1 MGQALL
7 TSQCLRL
14 LKTGDKRYVCH
25 LDYWLGALLGNV
37 MPDMGIGIQARSDN
51 PYFSTLGDYLASL
64 LVSGFLNAGNLRMVT
79 NKQIYNELS
88 NFPVPKVVRDAAL
101 VMDFKQVWRR
111 VHSSVLNS
119 DERQIWYLFI
129 HNKLPVQERLFRIG
143 LKNDPYCL
151 FCQTA
156 SISDREHV
164 FCQCEL
170 TCEAW
175 KWLKLNLAVMAG
187 GRLESDI
194 NILSLFIPN
203 NDCQRELI
211 WLLGKYVSYVWNS
224 AHLQG
229 SHVTVEKLFGF
240 LRWKYKEEKSYL
252 EIPKLENLLL

>member
-1 MGQALL
+1 M
-7 TSQCLRL
+7 
-14 LKTGDKRYVCH
+14 
-25 LDYWLGALLGNV
+25 
-37 MPDMGIGIQARSDN
+37 
-51 PYFSTLGDYLASL
+51 
-64 LVSGFLNAGNLRMVT
+64 
-79 NKQIYNELS
+79 
-88 NFPVPKVVRDAAL
+88 
-101 VMDFKQVWRR
+101 
-111 VHSSVLNS
+111 
-119 DERQIWYLFI
+119 
-129 HNKLPVQERLFRIG
+129 
-143 LKNDPYCL
+143 

-203 NDCQRELI
+203 NDCQREII

-224 AHLQG
+224 VHLQG
-229 SHVTVEKLFGF
+229 SHVTVGKFFGF

-252 EIPKLENLLL
+252 AISKLENLLLWDKDLCWQNNSLDPRFCLVEVTVTLRKIETCGSQRYFSKILTFDLDARCQCQASKTVKVIIDSGRL